1 MQPILDRNLIFQSG
15 KITMDVELGKIQPLT
30 EVMESSEDTNQ
41 QETKE
46 NWFRN
51 NVLFLVLDNIISAL
65 DTYFQNTAKIFE
77 ESTTILKVNDFEKD
91 QIHPACT

>member
-65 DTYFQNTAKIFE
+65 DTYF
-77 ESTTILKVNDFEKD
+77 
-91 QIHPACT
+91 

>member
-1 MQPILDRNLIFQSG
+1 MSFKAIDFLTAWKEILQPILDRNLIIQSG
-15 KITMDVELGKIQPLT
+15 KITMDVELGKIQPLI

-51 NVLFLVLDNIISAL
+51 NSGIG
-65 DTYFQNTAKIFE
+65 
-77 ESTTILKVNDFEKD
+77 
-91 QIHPACT
+91 

>member
-1 MQPILDRNLIFQSG
+1 MQPILDRNLIIQSG

-46 NWFRN
+46 NWFQN

-65 DTYFQNTAKIFE
+65 DTYF
-77 ESTTILKVNDFEKD
+77 
-91 QIHPACT
+91 